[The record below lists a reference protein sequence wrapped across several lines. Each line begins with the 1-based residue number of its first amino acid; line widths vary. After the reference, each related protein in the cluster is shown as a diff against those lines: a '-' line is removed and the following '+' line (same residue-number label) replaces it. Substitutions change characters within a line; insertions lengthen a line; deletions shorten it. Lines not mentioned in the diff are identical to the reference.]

1 MAARGTA
8 FDGGPSMGNE
18 EGRNTEDAAR
28 RKYEKSARRL
38 DRGIDKIENARGL
51 PVLMN
56 ERLVDAVRGRQ
67 EWGGVRT
74 EKNEPLEG
82 GTLVRGE
89 TTLERGAH
97 ASAIEE
103 S

>member
-1 MAARGTA
+1 
-8 FDGGPSMGNE
+8 
-18 EGRNTEDAAR
+18 
-28 RKYEKSARRL
+28 
-38 DRGIDKIENARGL
+38 
-51 PVLMN
+51 MN

>member
-1 MAARGTA
+1 
-8 FDGGPSMGNE
+8 
-18 EGRNTEDAAR
+18 
-28 RKYEKSARRL
+28 
-38 DRGIDKIENARGL
+38 
-51 PVLMN
+51 MN

-67 EWGGVRT
+67 QWGGVRT
-74 EKNEPLEG
+74 EKNEPLEEGG